1 MTEPNH
7 EAIFGRGNN
16 VLLDWMIRLPVG
28 LQVFYGSIFA
38 AIVTVVVGSFAL
50 ALTGLDDRL
59 FPERDNAIEI
69 VMDRLGVLDE
79 HLADM
84 RGDIREQ
91 FDGISG
97 QVRDNGESLA
107 VIKSR
112 MARQDKDLEALRLD
126 IDDLQERMGRVEVR
140 SGFLPRKKPSMTDG
154 P

>member
-1 MTEPNH
+1 MTENSH
-7 EAIFGRGNN
+7 DATFARGGN
-16 VLLDWMIRLPVG
+16 VLLDWMMRLPVG
-28 LQVFYGSIFA
+28 MQVFYGSIFA

-59 FPERDNAIEI
+59 FPEGDRAIEI
-69 VMDRLGVLDE
+69 VMERLGTLDSHIE
-79 HLADM
+79 DM

-91 FDGISG
+91 FEGVSG

-107 VIKSR
+107 VIQSR

-140 SGFLPRKKPSMTDG
+140 SGFLPRRKPVVTG
-154 P
+154 E